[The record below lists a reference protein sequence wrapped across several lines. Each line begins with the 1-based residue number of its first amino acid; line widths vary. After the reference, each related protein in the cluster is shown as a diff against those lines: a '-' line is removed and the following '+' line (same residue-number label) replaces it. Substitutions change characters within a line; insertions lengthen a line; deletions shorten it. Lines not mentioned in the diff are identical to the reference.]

1 MQVTAK
7 SIMLEQ
13 YNKLLKNDSSSA
25 LQSAKESANPLLIG
39 KSADET
45 DSSTSVLDKVQISQA
60 ALDMLNSYS
69 SEDTATTEA
78 QKAALEKFF
87 QLGSSYFGTEGST
100 NLEAVIAAL
109 EANIEEGDTDSLL
122 KTIAESNRAA
132 NAGQGRIS
140 YNADV
145 SALFE

>member
-13 YNKLLKNDSSSA
+13 YNKLLKNDASA
-25 LQSAKESANPLLIG
+25 TLQSAKENASPLLIG
-39 KSADET
+39 KTSSET

-60 ALDMLNSYS
+60 ALDMLKNFS

-78 QKAALEKFF
+78 QQAALKKFF
-87 QLGSSYFGTEGST
+87 QLGSNFFGTEGST
-100 NLEAVIAAL
+100 NLEAVIKAL
-109 EANIEEGDTDSLL
+109 EAKLKEGEGDSLL

-132 NAGQGRIS
+132 NAGKGHIS
-140 YNADV
+140 YSADV
-145 SALFE
+145 SSLFE

>member
-25 LQSAKESANPLLIG
+25 LHSARESANPLLIG
-39 KSADET
+39 KTASET
-45 DSSTSVLDKVQISQA
+45 DSSSVLDTVQISQA

-69 SEDTATTEA
+69 AEDAATEEA
-78 QKAALEKFF
+78 KKAALGKFF
-87 QLGSSYFGTEGST
+87 QLGSSFFGTEGAT

-109 EANIEEGDTDSLL
+109 EEKIQEGEGDSLL